1 MCNVLVQLCNHLFQR
16 ETAEDPMRKKG
27 GEDVELEGMEV
38 EGVEVEGV
46 EVDHL
51 AIHRCQDTDGE
62 VLRAHLTTVHS
73 NK

>member
-1 MCNVLVQLCNHLFQR
+1 MCNVLVLLCNHLFQR
-16 ETAEDPMRKKG
+16 ETAEDPMRKEG
-27 GEDVELEGMEV
+27 GEDVEVEGM
-38 EGVEVEGV
+38 EVEGV

-62 VLRAHLTTVHS
+62 VLRVHLTTVHS